1 MIAQKSTILH
11 IEDDECIKMALG
23 LALND
28 EGYKVFTAKNGKE
41 ALEFLALKSTEI
53 DIILLDVMMP
63 VMDGFTFYNEK
74 LHNESIA
81 KIPTII
87 YSADDRNKSKVA
99 ALGLPYIS
107 KPFNLT
113 DIFEGIEKNVR
124 K

>member
-23 LALND
+23 LALSD

-74 LHNESIA
+74 IHNESIA

>member
-74 LHNESIA
+74 IHNESIA

-87 YSADDRNKSKVA
+87 YYLKKT
-99 ALGLPYIS
+99 LIMFCI
-107 KPFNLT
+107 K
-113 DIFEGIEKNVR
+113 K
-124 K
+124 

>member
-74 LHNESIA
+74 IHNESIA

>member
-74 LHNESIA
+74 IHNESIA

-113 DIFEGIEKNVR
+113 DIFEGIEKYVR

>member
-23 LALND
+23 LALSD

-113 DIFEGIEKNVR
+113 DIFEGIEKYVR